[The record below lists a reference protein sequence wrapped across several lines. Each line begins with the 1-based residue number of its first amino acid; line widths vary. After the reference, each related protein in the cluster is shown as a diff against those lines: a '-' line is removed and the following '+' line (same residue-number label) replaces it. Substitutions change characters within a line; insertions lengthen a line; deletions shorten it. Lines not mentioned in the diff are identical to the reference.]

1 MTSAASLKRLPQI
14 HSEIAA
20 LKAEFHRILDELRS
34 GVESARSAAPSAA
47 LAAAPQKRGRK
58 RRGRKTAAKTAA
70 PAKTAK
76 VARGRRRSPLKGK
89 KRPASPSGPLAPAVV
104 AVLKSSGKPQSVN
117 AILDGLKKAKYV
129 FTAKDPKKNLA
140 ARIYK
145 LAGVKQTGPGL
156 FAASR

>member
-1 MTSAASLKRLPQI
+1 MTSADLLKRLPQI

-20 LKAEFHRILDELRS
+20 LKAEFRRILDLLRG
-34 GVESARSAAPSAA
+34 GVESA
-47 LAAAPQKRGRK
+47 LTAAATAVAPAKRGRK
-58 RRGRKTAAKTAA
+58 RRGRKAAKAVA
-70 PAKTAK
+70 PAAKSAKAAK
-76 VARGRRRSPLKGK
+76 VTRRRRSPLKGK

-104 AVLKSSGKPQSVN
+104 AVLKSAGKSQSVN
-117 AILDGLKKAKYV
+117 AVLEGLKKARYV

-156 FAASR
+156 FAAGR